1 MDWINWS
8 DFWGVDV
15 YDYELKQRELMW
27 IFSSGE
33 MVNVAL
39 DMVDCF
45 LSGNGVTYSNEIL
58 TQKARNQTLT
68 ILPNDILE
76 ASFSLGF

>member
-1 MDWINWS
+1 
-8 DFWGVDV
+8 
-15 YDYELKQRELMW
+15 
-27 IFSSGE
+27 
-33 MVNVAL
+33 MVNVAQ

-45 LSGNGVTYSNEIL
+45 LSDNGGTYSNEIL

>member
-1 MDWINWS
+1 
-8 DFWGVDV
+8 
-15 YDYELKQRELMW
+15 MW

-33 MVNVAL
+33 MVNVAQ

-45 LSGNGVTYSNEIL
+45 LSDNGGTYSNEI
-58 TQKARNQTLT
+58 LT

>member
-33 MVNVAL
+33 MWIFSSGKMINVAQ

-45 LSGNGVTYSNEIL
+45 LSGNGGTYSNE
-58 TQKARNQTLT
+58 
-68 ILPNDILE
+68 ILE
-76 ASFSLGF
+76 ASFSLGFRYSVLF